1 MLKKCWQWINTPLG
15 LNSVEGEQDHVWWN
29 GFLSFSLLL
38 LVQYFWLISVGVYPV
53 DLLHVQSLIRLEIF
67 GSMDVLVAPFYMTWS
82 VIWYAVFIILLA
94 NVIVHWLIVYQ
105 AHDGVLDLTFLSKS
119 DILYSERVWLAIWW
133 LVPSYSFSLVLISFV
148 LMLVVNWMFN
158 GKVMEEIWDNPL
170 VLVN

>member
-53 DLLHVQSLIRLEIF
+53 DLLHVQSLMYLEIF
-67 GSMDVLVAPFYMTWS
+67 GSMDVLAAPFYMAWS
-82 VIWYAVFIILLA
+82 VIWYAVFIILLV

-105 AHDGVLDLTFLSKS
+105 ARDGVLDLTFLSKG

-148 LMLVVNWMFN
+148 LMLVVNWTFN
-158 GKVMEEIWDNPL
+158 GKVMEEIWNNPL

>member
-53 DLLHVQSLIRLEIF
+53 DLLHVQSLIHLEIF
-67 GSMDVLVAPFYMTWS
+67 ASMDILVAPFYMAWS

-94 NVIVHWLIVYQ
+94 NVIVHWLIVHQ

-119 DILYSERVWLAIWW
+119 DILYSEYVWLSIWW
-133 LVPSYSFSLVLISFV
+133 LVPSYSFSLVLVSFV
-148 LMLVVNWMFN
+148 LMLAVNWTFN
-158 GKVMEEIWDNPL
+158 DKVMEETKSNPL